1 MKLAEALQER
11 ADLNRRIEQLRAR
24 IQTNALVQEG
34 EKPAEDPQKLIRE
47 LEECLGRLEHLM
59 ACINLTNCRSTVE
72 GKTLTELI
80 ARKDA
85 LRLRQSAYREI
96 VYAASQTTGRARNT
110 EIRILSAVDVA
121 GLQEHSD
128 ALAKELRVLDNAIQQ
143 ANWAVEL
150 LEA

>member
-59 ACINLTNCRSTVE
+59 ACINLTNCRSTVN

-85 LRLRQSAYREI
+85 LRLRQSAYRDI
-96 VYAASQTTGRARNT
+96 VYAASQTTGRARGT
-110 EIRILSAVDVA
+110 EIRILPTVSVA
-121 GLQEHSD
+121 ELQRRADE
-128 ALAKELRVLDNAIQQ
+128 LARELRLLDNSIQQ
-143 ANWAVEL
+143 ANWSIEL
-150 LEA
+150 LEE